1 MNTTARNAYL
11 GASVTT
17 ASPERLLL
25 MLCDRLVLDLN
36 RGRDAQVA
44 GDRAESHAQLLHAQE
59 ILLELR
65 SSLKIDAW
73 VGADQLD
80 NLYGWMHRQ
89 LVTANIRNDAAVTEH
104 VLSLAIQL
112 NDAWRDAAL
121 QTQVAS

>member
-1 MNTTARNAYL
+1 MNATARTAYL
-11 GASVTT
+11 GASVST

-36 RGRDAQVA
+36 RGREAQVA
-44 GDRAESHAQLLHAQE
+44 GDRAESHTHLVHAQE
-59 ILLELR
+59 IVLELR
-65 SSLKIDAW
+65 SSLKIDTW

-80 NLYGWMHRQ
+80 SLYGWMHRQ
-89 LVTANIRNDAAVTEH
+89 LVTANIRNDVAATEH

-121 QTQVAS
+121 QAQVAS